1 VPLNTDPTSRTTPL
15 PELGATAPAESV
27 VVVVVSTSRT
37 TLPKMARSMLS
48 MLAPTGGFACE
59 VRAASSAAAAV
70 LGDRDVVVVVA
81 VAAAAVVIE
90 LLDWDVVVVVLVGLL
105 DWAAETAAGLRGVVT
120 ASRVSPAQYDGGGL
134 CAFDSA
140 F

>member
-1 VPLNTDPTSRTTPL
+1 MPLNTDPTSRTTPL

-27 VVVVVSTSRT
+27 VVVVSASRT

-81 VAAAAVVIE
+81 AAVVVVVE